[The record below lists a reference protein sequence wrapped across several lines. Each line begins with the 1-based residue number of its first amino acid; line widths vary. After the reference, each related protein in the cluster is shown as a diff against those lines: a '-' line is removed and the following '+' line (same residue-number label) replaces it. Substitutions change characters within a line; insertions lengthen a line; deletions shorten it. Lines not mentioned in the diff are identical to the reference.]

1 MTAAETPFDPAAEQ
15 QPAVPSFT
23 NRFVGMLLR
32 PRETMRGLREP
43 DAWLG
48 PAILLFIGYTVYY
61 IPVALGIAEFASGA
75 FLRAIQDQQMDP
87 SASRQADFLR
97 VMSGAMW
104 TAPLFS
110 SLWQVHL
117 TAAASWAIR
126 TALFYFLGR
135 AAGGEPAPW
144 YRVLSMVGWAWVPLF
159 IQYVLIGLAM
169 LMAPQVFELFVPLP
183 SIDDM
188 REGESSFGGGQQGSL
203 VQVLIL
209 FNPFVVWNL
218 VLCTLGLEEIFK
230 LPRWK
235 AALIVFIPTLLQV
248 LLAVGLYLYA
258 GALTDLMG
266 SDTGG
271 VATDG
276 GGPSGDAGESAP

>member
-23 NRFVGMLLR
+23 SRFVGMLLR
-32 PRETMRGLREP
+32 PRETMRGLLEP

-75 FLRAIQDQQMDP
+75 FLRAIQDQQVDP
-87 SASRQADFLR
+87 SASRQADFFR
-97 VMSGAMW
+97 VMSGTMW

-117 TAAASWAIR
+117 TVAASWAIR

-135 AAGGEPAPW
+135 AAGGERAPW

-159 IQYVLIGLAM
+159 IQYMLIGLAM
-169 LMAPQVFELFVPLP
+169 LMAPQIFELFVPLP
-183 SIDDM
+183 SIEEM
-188 REGESSFGGGQQGSL
+188 REGESSFSGGSQGSL

-218 VLCTLGLEEIFK
+218 VLCTVGLEGIFK

-271 VATDG
+271 VPTDG
-276 GGPSGDAGESAP
+276 GGSSGDSGESAP